1 MVNTRKGTYKSTKD
15 VPEPP
20 SPRAAVHGIR
30 VRGRRFK
37 SSSPRR
43 PYKLPFEKAHVD
55 IPNGSTESVLE
66 EIVSGNVMKDVET
79 APAASEAHLS
89 DLDSEDLDD
98 VPLARLVKKVTAPNA
113 IPKNVN
119 DNVLSDHSQES
130 SSSEGVFDVLP
141 AASEEGTEAPIDQN
155 VTPPDN
161 VDDVEPDAPWDHND
175 EVHVVDFVDPSA

>member
-130 SSSEGVFDVLP
+130 SSSEGVFVPTL
-141 AASEEGTEAPIDQN
+141 SLRQTSS
-155 VTPPDN
+155 
-161 VDDVEPDAPWDHND
+161 VEPG
-175 EVHVVDFVDPSA
+175 PSLYSSLIQPPIPDIAALTDS